1 MRGSN
6 ITKEILSPL
15 RDDILIKDHTNAWL
29 KMFVFIALSEGNSK
43 VITIPYDNATL
54 EQTPSL

>member
-15 RDDILIKDHTNAWL
+15 RDDILVKDHTNAWF
-29 KMFVFIALSEGNSK
+29 KMFVFIAFSEGNSK

-54 EQTPSL
+54 KQTPSL